1 MKFKLLLYFSF
12 ILLIYSCSDTTHQSN
27 SIKKTSSVQLEDSEW
42 KSKLS
47 NEEYQVLRKKGTER
61 PFTGKYSNF
70 FEPGVYVCKGCG
82 AELFSSETKFDA
94 HCGWPSFYE
103 GINKTGI
110 IETKDLSMGMER
122 IEVTC
127 ANCGGHLGHVF
138 DDGPA
143 DKTGLRYCINSVSL
157 GFIPKQT
164 SDSIKRFEK

>member
-1 MKFKLLLYFSF
+1 MKI
-12 ILLIYSCSDTTHQSN
+12 ILCYCLIILIYSCSDTTRQSN
-27 SIKKTSSVQLEDSEW
+27 TAKIKSSDFQNDSIW
-42 KSKLS
+42 KLKLTD
-47 NEEYQVLRKKGTER
+47 EEFRVLRKKGTER

-70 FEPGVYVCKGCG
+70 FDPGIYVCKACG

-110 IETKDLSMGMER
+110 VETKDLSLGMER

-138 DDGPA
+138 NDGPA

-157 GFIPKQT
+157 GFIPKQ
-164 SDSIKRFEK
+164 SYDSIQKIWK

>member
-1 MKFKLLLYFSF
+1 MKMKIILCYCL
-12 ILLIYSCSDTTHQSN
+12 ILLIYSCSDTTRQSN
-27 SIKKTSSVQLEDSEW
+27 TTKIKNSDIQSDSAW
-42 KSKLS
+42 KLKLTD
-47 NEEYQVLRKKGTER
+47 EEFRVLRKKGTER
-61 PFTGKYSNF
+61 PFTGRYSNF
-70 FEPGVYVCKGCG
+70 FKPGIYVCKGCG

-110 IETKDLSMGMER
+110 VETKDLSLGMER

-157 GFIPKQT
+157 GFIPKQAY
-164 SDSIKRFEK
+164 DSIQKMGK

>member
-1 MKFKLLLYFSF
+1 VKYKLLICYFV
-12 ILLIYSCSDTTHQSN
+12 ILLNYSCSDTTHQSN
-27 SIKKTSSVQLEDSEW
+27 TVKKASSVELEDSEW

-164 SDSIKRFEK
+164 SDSIKRIEK